1 VHAAYRRADAV
12 ACIGHQLERDALA
25 AGVPRD
31 RVHFLPNAI
40 DMHQFRAPQPGD
52 REAVLAALSL
62 PASTIVCT
70 FVGRLSLEKGAMDLV
85 EAWKRARRDGAILL
99 MVGPDMDGHA
109 WNVGPRARVF
119 VRAEGLES
127 SVRFLGPMRDPAP
140 ILRASDLFVQPS
152 HFEAQGLSAVEALA
166 CGVPV
171 VASSVGGLL
180 DFMKDGEN
188 GVLVPPQDPGALAD
202 ALSRLIGDAATRRRL
217 AAATRASVER
227 EYDEQVVFGRFAALA
242 RALVDEKRA
251 RS

>member
-1 VHAAYRRADAV
+1 
-12 ACIGHQLERDALA
+12 
-25 AGVPRD
+25 
-31 RVHFLPNAI
+31 VHFLPNAI

-52 REAVLAALSL
+52 RQAVLAALSL
-62 PASTIVCT
+62 PESTVVCT
-70 FVGRLSLEKGAMDLV
+70 FVGRLSLEKGAIDLL
-85 EAWKRARRDGAILL
+85 EAWNRTHRQNAVLL

-109 WNVGPRARVF
+109 WNVGPRAREF
-119 VRAEGLES
+119 VRAQGLES

-180 DFMKDGEN
+180 DFVKDGEN
-188 GVLVPPQDPGALAD
+188 GILVPPQDPGSLAD
-202 ALSRLIGDAATRRRL
+202 VLSRLIADSATRRRL
-217 AAATRASVER
+217 AAAARPSVEQ
-227 EYDEQVVFGRFAALA
+227 EYDEQAVFGRFAALA
-242 RALVDEKRA
+242 RRLVDQKGA